1 MEYGTV
7 NVSTKNMKY
16 YGRKY
21 FLQQRMAVFLN
32 PFWGIM
38 NANRKK
44 IGWRRKRGKEKVSAR
59 MKENQS
65 EEEGG

>member
-1 MEYGTV
+1 MV
-7 NVSTKNMKY
+7 
-16 YGRKY
+16 
-21 FLQQRMAVFLN
+21 VFLN

-44 IGWRRKRGKEKVSAR
+44 IGWRRKRGKEKVSAS

-65 EEEGG
+65 EGEEGGGDKLEEEMPAH

>member
-1 MEYGTV
+1 
-7 NVSTKNMKY
+7 
-16 YGRKY
+16 
-21 FLQQRMAVFLN
+21 MAVFLN

-65 EEEGG
+65 EEEEEEMPAH